1 MILSWAFTRRVTRS
15 VYCLSMLTWWSAPS
29 WLVDV
34 FQGCY
39 EKVEEWLD
47 DNKHL
52 LGTIAMCVLV
62 IQVSVSSRGARP
74 EGLLQHKFISTSC
87 VCVCVSS
94 APRDGLLHDS
104 LPADPQVR
112 KEVRSLR
119 TKAATLL
126 IRGTWY
132 ITVSPVRTAYS
143 VTFSLFFI
151 IVKPNQLLFWNYNLF
166 IPHLSKQLVVIR

>member
-1 MILSWAFTRRVTRS
+1 
-15 VYCLSMLTWWSAPS
+15 MLKWWPAAS
-29 WLVDV
+29 WLMNV

-62 IQVSVSSRGARP
+62 IQVSVSSGGAQP
-74 EGLLQHKFISTSC
+74 EGLLQHWFISTP
-87 VCVCVSS
+87 CVCVSS

-132 ITVSPVRTAYS
+132 ITVRPIRTAYS
-143 VTFSLFFI
+143 VTFSLFYYSQT
-151 IVKPNQLLFWNYNLF
+151 KPVTFLKIQPFYPTSIKTACCRQVAFEVALLVVAFWNACFL
-166 IPHLSKQLVVIR
+166 L

>member
-1 MILSWAFTRRVTRS
+1 MSKFPQHTWYLNSEHKGMILSLALLPKESFMFES
-15 VYCLSMLTWWSAPS
+15 WSAA
-29 WLVDV
+29 LRLMHV

-62 IQVSVSSRGARP
+62 IQVSCVVTWSSSRRSPPAQVHLHIP
-74 EGLLQHKFISTSC
+74 
-87 VCVCVSS
+87 CVCVSS

-119 TKAATLL
+119 TKAAPLL

-132 ITVSPVRTAYS
+132 ITVSPICTVYS
-143 VTFSLFFI
+143 VTFSLVF
-151 IVKPNQLLFWNYNLF
+151 LL
-166 IPHLSKQLVVIR
+166 